1 MTAADLDTM
10 LAAFSTD
17 LSQIV
22 SFLLGGMTGL
32 AFAVASSMRIFK

>member
-1 MTAADLDTM
+1 MTAAELDTL
-10 LAAFSTD
+10 LAAFSAD

>member
-1 MTAADLDTM
+1 MTAADLDTL
-10 LAAFSTD
+10 LAAFSAD

-22 SFLLGGMTGL
+22 SFLLGGMTGF